1 MMIVCVLAF
10 TLCWLPFNILI
21 ILGDYYNVY
30 EYDYIEYIWV
40 ATHWLAMSHAVY
52 NPVIYITM
60 NPRFRYGF
68 RRVLGKCVPCLLP
81 SEQSTEQTTNGG
93 GGGGRSMANIFN
105 SSQQRKRLAS
115 QYNCQYSYAKGGRTK
130 EGTKL
135 VAAAAAGAASSSKL
149 HSLAQKRFSCVPANA
164 NANAN
169 ASAAAAAEAPTTN
182 GKLSLHCREMVK
194 SQSYNCAR
202 ERNGATVAAAD
213 KCPTQ
218 EDSLLWLREN
228 FPIVTN
234 CSEIVCV

>member
-1 MMIVCVLAF
+1 MIVCVLAF

-30 EYDYIEYIWV
+30 EYEYIEYIWV

-68 RRVLGKCVPCLLP
+68 RRVLGKCLPCLLP
-81 SEQSTEQTTNGG
+81 ESSEQTTN
-93 GGGGRSMANIFN
+93 GGGRSMANIFN

-115 QYNCQYSYAKGGRTK
+115 QYNCYSYAKTAQNNASMGQCGQQAMA
-130 EGTKL
+130 
-135 VAAAAAGAASSSKL
+135 AAAAAGGGGGGRTNQGAGASTSSK
-149 HSLAQKRFSCVPANA
+149 LAQKRFSCVPTDANA
-164 NANAN
+164 NAT
-169 ASAAAAAEAPTTN
+169 AAEAPTTN
-182 GKLSLHCREMVK
+182 GRLSLHCEMVK

-202 ERNGATVAAAD
+202 ERNGAAAAD

-218 EDSLLWLREN
+218 EDSLL
-228 FPIVTN
+228 
-234 CSEIVCV
+234 